1 MGVILGEGE
10 AREFERRPLEEGDLS
25 SDIEFE
31 ELSCPDEVP
40 FTKSVKASGPM
51 KPVPSG
57 SNCSNNMVN
66 SLSSIHPRRNLV
78 KPIFNSCASILPS
91 PFKSINLNIS
101 FAFALVLPPGFQPNL
116 SKAVLRFSFPLKKS
130 LILYNDDFGDF
141 LLDVVDVDVVDGDK
155 MMVPL
160 DDVCWLDLF
169 MEPDLVLG
177 EGDGEVSRAFE
188 PLRDMLVDV
197 LGFKEGLGYKY

>member
-130 LILYNDDFGDF
+130 LILYNDFGGF
-141 LLDVVDVDVVDGDK
+141 LLDIVDVVDGDE
-155 MMVPL
+155 MVPL
-160 DDVCWLDLF
+160 DDVWLDLF

-188 PLRDMLVDV
+188 PLRDKLVEV
-197 LGFKEGLGYKY
+197 LGFKEGLGYKLNIV